1 MLLSLQSSSTL
12 HHTQAVTKMNQS
24 ERLLPFDG
32 CLVRTI
38 IIVRFSAR
46 ESDANN
52 Q

>member
-12 HHTQAVTKMNQS
+12 HHTQAVTKVNQS

-32 CLVRTI
+32 FLVRTI